1 MTTRRLLLGAGLS
14 ALALPALAQAW
25 PSRPIRV
32 IDPGA
37 AGGGNDIIIRLF
49 QPRLEAALGQP
60 IVVENRPGAGGRIG
74 VEAAFRA
81 APDGTTFLLGNAG
94 ATGINQAIYRDLPY
108 DLRTDFVP
116 ISLLVHGPNA
126 LVVNTRVLPVRSV
139 QELIAYARARPGQL
153 NYASGGI
160 GSSAHMS
167 MELFKA
173 RTGLDIVHVPYRGVP
188 AMATAVA
195 SGEAPLMFA
204 NLTNVLPFVQRGDF
218 ALLAVTSAERWGQTP
233 DVPTVAESGLPGFET
248 WAWVGLMAPNGTDDA
263 IIRRFHAAL
272 VPLREDATLRER
284 IRGLGGELVIST
296 PGQLRERMRRDV
308 TQWLEVAERA
318 NIPRE

>member
-14 ALALPALAQAW
+14 ALALPALAQSW
-25 PSRPIRV
+25 PSRPIRI

-37 AGGGNDIIIRLF
+37 AGGGNDTIIRLF

-108 DLRTDFVP
+108 DLRTDFAP
-116 ISLLVHGPNA
+116 ISQLVRGPNA
-126 LVVNTRVLPVRSV
+126 LVVNTRILPVRNV
-139 QELIAYARARPGQL
+139 QELIAHARARPGQL

-173 RTGLDIVHVPYRGVP
+173 RAGLDIVHVPYRGVP
-188 AMATAVA
+188 AMAAAVM
-195 SGEAPLMFA
+195 SGDAPVMFA
-204 NLTNVLPFVQRGDF
+204 NLTNVMPFVRRGDF
-218 ALLAVTSAERWGQTP
+218 ALLAVTSAERWSQAP
-233 DVPTVAESGLPGFET
+233 DAPTVAESGLPGFET
-248 WAWVGLMAPNGTDDA
+248 WAWVALMAPRGSDDA
-263 IIRRFHAAL
+263 IIRRFHQAL
-272 VPLREDATLRER
+272 VPLRADAELGQR
-284 IRGLGGELVIST
+284 IANLGGELVIST
-296 PGQLRERMRRDV
+296 PEELRARVVADV
-308 TQWLEVAERA
+308 TQWLDLVERA
-318 NIPRE
+318 NIPRQ